1 MSEIVMLSNVRL
13 SFPHLSEPQKDQ
25 TNDGKFRVSYNA
37 EFILEKDHPGFQQFM
52 ARVSEMAADKWKE
65 HANNIIALIN
75 KDRKLRCYGDGS
87 EKVNKKTFEPYN
99 GYENNVYIT
108 AGATTIM
115 DSPDGVAKRP
125 QIIQADG
132 SAVDPMNTMAYN
144 QLTRQMYGGC
154 RVNAAVKPWLQEN
167 KHGRGVRCDLIA
179 VQFFKDDEPFGAGS
193 EDVSEF
199 FGAVATAPAQPVS
212 TDTGT
217 LPPFMM

>member
-1 MSEIVMLSNVRL
+1 MSEIIMLSNVRL

-25 TNDGKFRVSYNA
+25 TNDGKYRVSYNA
-37 EFILEKDHPGFQQFM
+37 EFILSKDHPGFKQFM
-52 ARVSEMAADKWKE
+52 TRIGEMAADKWKE
-65 HANNIIALIN
+65 HANNVLGLIN

-87 EKVNKKTFEPYN
+87 EKVNKKTFEPYH
-99 GYENNVYIT
+99 GYTGNLYIT
-108 AGATTIM
+108 AGCTTIM
-115 DSPDGVAKRP
+115 ENPEGVAKRP

-167 KHGRGVRCDLIA
+167 KHGRGVRCDLVA

-199 FGAVATAPAQPVS
+199 FGAVATAPAQPVNN
-212 TDTGT
+212 DTGVM
-217 LPPFMM
+217 PPWIS